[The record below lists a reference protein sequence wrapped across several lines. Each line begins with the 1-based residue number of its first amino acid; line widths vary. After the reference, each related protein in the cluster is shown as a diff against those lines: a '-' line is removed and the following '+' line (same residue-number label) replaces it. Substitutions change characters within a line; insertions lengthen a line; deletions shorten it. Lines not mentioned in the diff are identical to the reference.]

1 MLLVTKMFGIPT
13 DGDDDEAHKGEFYES
28 KEHGPGQV
36 DGAWKKAGTFENYWT
51 TGSKKKTSGGGGGK
65 AHKKG

>member
-1 MLLVTKMFGIPT
+1 MFGIPT

-36 DGAWKKAGTFENYWT
+36 DGAWKKAGTIENYRT

-65 AHKKG
+65 AQKKGLRIDD